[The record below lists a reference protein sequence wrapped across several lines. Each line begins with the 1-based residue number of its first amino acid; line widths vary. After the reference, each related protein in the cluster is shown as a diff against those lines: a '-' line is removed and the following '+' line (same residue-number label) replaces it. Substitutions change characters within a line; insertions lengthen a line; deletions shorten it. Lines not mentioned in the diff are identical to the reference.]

1 MRTWRT
7 TTTLFAVAALTLAV
21 TACGDDDDSDSATNN
36 GDNGGDSDSG
46 GGGGELSLDEPIII
60 AGAVEVAGES
70 DAAVDSFNNGFELA
84 IKEINEAGGI
94 GGQEIEY
101 DRVPLSIS
109 DGSRATSQFLEAV
122 DMEPSVIVGLP
133 SNVQHGYLK
142 TNIDRAQIPVISIS
156 PMGEDSYFG
165 NPQGSEFLWSV
176 PTYSS
181 AISHA
186 GTQFL
191 VEDLGAES
199 VGLMGTNEAY
209 GNSSIAGSEAELEAL
224 GLEAADVR
232 QHAPD
237 ATDLTNDVLAM
248 SEVDAIADWDYPNPL
263 SVILKQLQQN
273 DLDVPIISGES
284 ASLVVDNELATGE
297 AIDNL
302 YSAAPCSPATEDT
315 PALAEFRQ
323 AYVDEYDAEPNSLAT
338 NAYDAIYIVKAAI
351 EEAGSADP
359 ADINAALDGLS
370 VTEGVAC
377 APEYTADGAHVFG
390 HTVTIIEFA
399 ADGSKSVAATL
410 DVDALEEGG
419 G

>member
-7 TTTLFAVAALTLAV
+7 FASLLAV
-21 TACGDDDDSDSATNN
+21 GSLAIAITACGGDDDDDAATA
-36 GDNGGDSDSG
+36 DTPSG
-46 GGGGELSLDEPIII
+46 NAGSGELQLDSPVKI
-60 AGAVEVAGES
+60 AGAVEIEGES
-70 DAAVDSFNNGFELA
+70 DAAVNSFDYGIRLA
-84 IKEINEAGGI
+84 IDQINADGGI
-94 GGQEIEY
+94 GGQQIEY

-109 DGSRATSQFLEAV
+109 DASRATSQFLEAV
-122 DMEPSVIVGLP
+122 DQEPSAIVGLP

-142 TNIDRAQIPVISIS
+142 TNIDRAQVPVLSIS
-156 PMGEDSYFG
+156 PAALDSYFG
-165 NPQGSEFLWSV
+165 NDAGSEYLWTV

-191 VEDLGAES
+191 VDELGAES

-209 GNSSIAGSEAELEAL
+209 GNSSIAGATDQLSQMDMEP
-224 GLEAADVR
+224 ADVR

-248 SEVDAIADWDYPNPL
+248 KDVDAIADWDYPNPL
-263 SVILKQLQQN
+263 AVILKQLQQN
-273 DLDVPIISGES
+273 DLNVPVISGES

-315 PALAEFRQ
+315 PELAAFNE
-323 AYVDEYDAEPNSLAT
+323 AYNAEYGESPNSLAT
-338 NAYDAIYIVKAAI
+338 NAYDGIYIIKAAI
-351 EEAGSADP
+351 EKAGSAEP
-359 ADINAALDGLS
+359 QAINDALDGLE

-377 APEYTADGAHVFG
+377 APSYQADGAHVFG
-390 HTVTIIEFA
+390 HTVTIIKFA
-399 ADGSKSVAATL
+399 ADGSKTVATTI
-410 DVDALEEGG
+410 DVDPVEEGG

>member
-21 TACGDDDDSDSATNN
+21 TACGDDDDSDSATDS

-46 GGGGELSLDEPIII
+46 GGGGELSLDEPITI

-70 DAAVDSFNNGFELA
+70 DAAVDSFDNGFQLA
-84 IKEINEAGGI
+84 INQINEAGGI
-94 GGQEIEY
+94 GGQEITY

-142 TNIDRAQIPVISIS
+142 TNIDRAQIPVVSIS

-186 GTQFL
+186 GTRFL
-191 VEDLGAES
+191 VEELGAES

-209 GNSSIAGSEAELEAL
+209 GNSSIAGSEAELEDL

-237 ATDLTNDVLAM
+237 ATDLTTDVLAM

-315 PALAEFRQ
+315 PALADFRQ
-323 AYVDEYDAEPNSLAT
+323 AYV
-338 NAYDAIYIVKAAI
+338 AIYIVKAAI

-359 ADINAALDGLS
+359 ADINAALDGLAVS
-370 VTEGVAC
+370 EGVAC
-377 APEYTADGAHVFG
+377 APEYQADGAHVFG

-399 ADGSKSVAATL
+399 ADGSKTVAATL
-410 DVDALEEGG
+410 EADTLEEGG

>member
-7 TTTLFAVAALTLAV
+7 FASLLAV
-21 TACGDDDDSDSATNN
+21 GSLAIAITACGGDDDDDAATA
-36 GDNGGDSDSG
+36 DTPSG
-46 GGGGELSLDEPIII
+46 NSGSGELQLDSPVKIE
-60 AGAVEVAGES
+60 GAVEIAGES
-70 DAAVDSFNNGFELA
+70 DAAVNSFDYGIRLA
-84 IKEINEAGGI
+84 IDQINADGGI
-94 GGQEIEY
+94 GGQQIEY

-122 DMEPSVIVGLP
+122 DKQPSAIIGLP

-156 PMGEDSYFG
+156 PAATDSYFG
-165 NPQGSEFLWSV
+165 NDAGSEYLWTV

-186 GTQFL
+186 GTRFL
-191 VEDLGAES
+191 VDELGAET

-209 GNSSIAGSEAELEAL
+209 GNSSIEGSKDELDQL
-224 GLEAADVR
+224 GMEAADIR

-248 SEVDAIADWDYPNPL
+248 KDVDAIADWDYPNPL
-263 SVILKQLQQN
+263 AVILKQLQQN
-273 DLDVPIISGES
+273 DLNVPIISGES

-315 PALAEFRQ
+315 PELAAFNQ
-323 AYVDEYDAEPNSLAT
+323 AYNDEYGESPNSLAT
-338 NAYDAIYIVKAAI
+338 NAYDGIYILKAAI
-351 EEAGSADP
+351 EKAGSAEP
-359 ADINAALDGLS
+359 QAINDALDGLD
-370 VTEGVAC
+370 VTDGVAC
-377 APEYTADGAHVFG
+377 APEYQADGAHVFG
-390 HTVTIIEFA
+390 HTVTIIKFA
-399 ADGSKSVAATL
+399 ADGSKTVATTI
-410 DVDALEEGG
+410 DVDPVEEGG

>member
-7 TTTLFAVAALTLAV
+7 TTSLLAVAALALAF
-21 TACGDDDDSDSATNN
+21 TACGDDDDSDAT
-36 GDNGGDSDSG
+36 GGSGGDGGSGGG
-46 GGGGELSLDEPIII
+46 GGGGELSLDEPIKI

-70 DAAVDSFNNGFELA
+70 DAAVDSFDNGFRLA
-84 IKEINEAGGI
+84 IKQINEAGGI

-122 DMEPSVIVGLP
+122 DMEPSAIVGLP

-156 PMGEDSYFG
+156 PAGEDSYYG
-165 NPQGSEFLWSV
+165 NSQGSDYLWSV

-191 VEDLGAES
+191 VEELGAES

-209 GNSSIAGSEAELEAL
+209 GNSSIAGSTDQLEQMDMEPAE
-224 GLEAADVR
+224 VR

-273 DLDVPIISGES
+273 GLDVPIISGES

-315 PALAEFRQ
+315 PALAEFHQ
-323 AYVDEYDAEPNSLAT
+323 AYLDEYDAEPNSLAT
-338 NAYDAIYIVKAAI
+338 NAYDAIYILKAAI
-351 EEAGSADP
+351 EEAGSAEP
-359 ADINAALDGLS
+359 ADINAALDGLQ

-377 APEYTADGAHVFG
+377 APEYEADGAHVFG

-399 ADGSKSVAATL
+399 ADGTKTVAATL
-410 DVDALEEGG
+410 DAEPLEEGG

>member
-1 MRTWRT
+1 MPTWRA
-7 TTTLFAVAALTLAV
+7 FASLLAV
-21 TACGDDDDSDSATNN
+21 GSLTIAITACGDDDDDSAATA
-36 GDNGGDSDSG
+36 DQSSSESDG
-46 GGGGELSLDEPIII
+46 VGGGELQLDSPVKI
-60 AGAVEVAGES
+60 AGAVEIAGES
-70 DAAVDSFNNGFELA
+70 DAAVNSFDYGIRLA
-84 IKEINEAGGI
+84 IDQINADGGI
-94 GGQEIEY
+94 GGQQIEY

-122 DMEPSVIVGLP
+122 DKEPSAIVGLP

-156 PMGEDSYFG
+156 PAAVDSYFG
-165 NPQGSEFLWSV
+165 NDAGSEYLWTV

-186 GTQFL
+186 GTRFL
-191 VEDLGAES
+191 VEELGAES

-209 GNSSIAGSEAELEAL
+209 GNSSIEGATDQLTQLDMEP
-224 GLEAADVR
+224 ADVR

-248 SEVDAIADWDYPNPL
+248 QDVDAIADWDYPNPL
-263 SVILKQLQQN
+263 AVILKQLQQN

-284 ASLVVDNELATGE
+284 ASLVVDNELASGE

-315 PALAEFRQ
+315 PELAAFNQ
-323 AYVDEYDAEPNSLAT
+323 AYTDEYGEGPNSLAT
-338 NAYDAIYIVKAAI
+338 NAYDSIYILKAAI
-351 EEAGSADP
+351 EKAGSAEP
-359 ADINAALDGLS
+359 QAINDALDGLEVS
-370 VTEGVAC
+370 DGVAC
-377 APEYTADGAHVFG
+377 APSYQADGAHVFG

-399 ADGSKSVAATL
+399 ADGTKSVA
-410 DVDALEEGG
+410 DVLEVDPVEEGADS
-419 G
+419 